1 MMVLV
6 DTCVWSSVLRRQEVS
21 SAEGV
26 AIELRELIREM
37 RVQMVGPVR
46 QELLSGVRGKGQFSV
61 LRDHLRAFPDL
72 LLGEEDFE
80 VAAEFFN
87 QCRSKGV
94 QGSNTDFLL
103 CALSARH
110 DLAIFTTDGDFQ
122 SYAEHLPIR
131 LHVPR

>member
-6 DTCVWSSVLRRQEVS
+6 DTCVWSQVLRRQKVS
-21 SAEGV
+21 DDHIA
-26 AIELRELIREM
+26 RELHELISEM
-37 RVQMVGPVR
+37 RVQMVGSVR
-46 QELLSGVRGKGQFSV
+46 QELLSGVRVKKQFQN

-72 LLGEEDFE
+72 PLNEDDFE
-80 VAAEFFN
+80 MAAEFFN

-110 DLAIFTTDGDFQ
+110 GLAIFTVDDDFTN
-122 SYAEHLPIR
+122 YAKHLPIR
-131 LHVPR
+131 LHVVR

>member
-6 DTCVWSSVLRRQEVS
+6 DTCVWSQVLRRQKVS
-21 SAEGV
+21 DDHIAS
-26 AIELRELIREM
+26 ELHELISAM

-46 QELLSGVRGKGQFSV
+46 QELLSGVREEKPFLA

-72 LLGEEDFE
+72 LLSEEDFE
-80 VAAEFFN
+80 TAAEFLN
-87 QCRSKGV
+87 RCRSKGV

-110 DLAIFTTDGDFQ
+110 NLAIFTVDEDFKH
-122 SYAEHLPIR
+122 YAEHLPVR

>member
-6 DTCVWSSVLRRQEVS
+6 DTCVWSQVLRRQKASDNHV
-21 SAEGV
+21 V
-26 AIELRELIREM
+26 RELHELISEM

-46 QELLSGVRGKGQFSV
+46 QELLSGVRVEKQFLE

-72 LLGEEDFE
+72 LLNEEDFE
-80 VAAEFFN
+80 IAASFFN
-87 QCRSKGV
+87 RCRSKGV

-110 DLAIFTTDGDFQ
+110 DLAIFTVDEDFKH
-122 SYAEHLPIR
+122 YAEHLPVR
-131 LHVPR
+131 LHALR

>member
-6 DTCVWSSVLRRQEVS
+6 DTCVWSQVLRRQKTS
-21 SAEGV
+21 DDPIA
-26 AIELRELIREM
+26 RELHELISEM

-46 QELLSGVRGKGQFSV
+46 QELLSGVRVKKQFQN

-72 LLGEEDFE
+72 PLKEDDFE
-80 VAAEFFN
+80 MAAEFFN
-87 QCRSKGV
+87 QCRSKSV

-110 DLAIFTTDGDFQ
+110 DLAIFAVDEDFK
-122 SYAEHLPIR
+122 SYAIHLPIR
-131 LHVPR
+131 LHVVR